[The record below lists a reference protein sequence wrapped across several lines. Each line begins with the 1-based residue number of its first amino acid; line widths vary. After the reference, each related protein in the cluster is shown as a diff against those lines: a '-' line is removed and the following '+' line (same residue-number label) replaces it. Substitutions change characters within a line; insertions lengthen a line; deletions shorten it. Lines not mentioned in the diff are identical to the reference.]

1 MINGWTVVRF
11 THVISATIWV
21 GGLLVFTLV
30 VEPKIHSE
38 PDIGEEAA
46 KNLIARVG
54 KTVGILLM
62 AVLLP
67 VLIGTGVALMARRG
81 IGATE
86 LLSRPYGK
94 TLFIKLGLVATVVAV
109 AGAHGIASSSGR
121 KKLSRWLSMGT
132 LVISVLIVLFA
143 AALVPS

>member
-11 THVISATIWV
+11 AHLISATIWV
-21 GGLLVFTLV
+21 GGLLVFTLI

-38 PDIGEEAA
+38 PDIGEDAA

-54 KTVGILLM
+54 KTVGIILM

-67 VLIGTGVALMARRG
+67 ILIGTGVALMARRG
-81 IGATE
+81 IGAAE

-94 TLFIKLGLVATVVAV
+94 ILFIKLCLVTLVIAV

-132 LVISVLIVLFA
+132 LVISVLVVLFA